1 MFIPGFQDIIS
12 ARLRAVDCAGIPGL
26 GGETTVGESWNSEW
40 NSARSLGECYDY
52 NRPRDCD
59 ICFSSLAPNKSE
71 LVKSTWEAGIVSQSH
86 ESTEHLKNSHFF
98 PVL

>member
-40 NSARSLGECYDY
+40 NS
-52 NRPRDCD
+52 
-59 ICFSSLAPNKSE
+59 
-71 LVKSTWEAGIVSQSH
+71 
-86 ESTEHLKNSHFF
+86 
-98 PVL
+98 